1 MDIGYQSASRLEML
15 RQRVQ
20 RCVCKFCG
28 QGLYLR
34 RIIFSDYEDARV
46 EIFCEHCGRIEF
58 GVEREIYA
66 SARYFVEEMGFNYY
80 PELDDN
86 EQTRQMN
93 IAKVCEI
100 MAWENQN
107 LGF

>member
-1 MDIGYQSASRLEML
+1 MDISYQSVSRLEML

-28 QGLYLR
+28 QRLYLR
-34 RIIFSDYEDARV
+34 RILFSDYEDARV

-66 SARYFVEEMGFNYY
+66 SAR
-80 PELDDN
+80 
-86 EQTRQMN
+86 
-93 IAKVCEI
+93 
-100 MAWENQN
+100 
-107 LGF
+107 